1 MNSDHIVLS
10 DTVRSAEIK
19 VYAFFIDSVKSEV
32 LTVESDKSLEEKFE
46 DMDLSG
52 RADVKAGL
60 FRLEDYLAE
69 ASPFCKVC
77 NDEVEAGGGE
87 GECDRCGL
95 SLGFCEEIF
104 GVDLKTGEVVEE
116 LGLDI
121 DGVVDLEDELTRD
134 LYSVWEREV
143 GVDDLGC
150 LDRSKRIKRSDSQ

>member
-1 MNSDHIVLS
+1 
-10 DTVRSAEIK
+10 
-19 VYAFFIDSVKSEV
+19 
-32 LTVESDKSLEEKFE
+32 LTVESDKSLEKKFE

-52 RADVKAGL
+52 KADVKAGL

-104 GVDLKTGEVVEE
+104 GVDLKRGVDEVVVEE
-116 LGLDI
+116 LGLEF

-143 GVDDLGC
+143 GVDELGC
-150 LDRSKRIKRSDSQ
+150 LDRSKRIKRSDSR